1 MKICVLGSGSGG
13 NCTYIAT
20 AKARI
25 LVDLGFGRRSL
36 DRRLQQAG
44 LSLDGLDALLLTH
57 EHTDHV
63 SGVPALVRDLEVPAF
78 MTGGTLRESPALQ
91 EVDRTMIVPV
101 GVPFQI
107 GDLEVEALPVSHDA
121 AQPVGFRF
129 AADGIQGLL
138 ATDLGEPTPE
148 ITEPLADCDW
158 LILESNH
165 DEEMVLAGP
174 YPWLLKQRLMGPK
187 GHLSNHALGRCL
199 KTHLGDRTKH
209 IFLAH
214 MSRTNNHP
222 QLALEQVS
230 AALSGASGSG
240 ESGPR
245 VHLTHQNRPS
255 IVLSL

>member
-1 MKICVLGSGSGG
+1 MKICVLGSGSAG

-20 AKARI
+20 TKTRI

-36 DRRLQQAG
+36 RRRLRQAG
-44 LSLDGLDALLLTH
+44 LPLDGLEALLLTH

-63 SGVPALVRDLEVPAF
+63 SGVPALVRGLDIPAF

-91 EVDRTMIVPV
+91 EVDRIKIISA
-101 GVPFQI
+101 GVPFHI

-121 AQPVGFRF
+121 GQPVGFRF
-129 AADGIQGLL
+129 AAEGVQGLL

-199 KTHLGDRTKH
+199 KTHLGARTRH

-230 AALSGASGSG
+230 AALSGGSERG

-255 IVLSL
+255 IVLTL

>member
-1 MKICVLGSGSGG
+1 MKLCVLGSGSAG

-20 AKARI
+20 GKARI

-36 DRRLQQAG
+36 RRRLQEAG
-44 LSLDGLDALLLTH
+44 LSLDRLDALLLTH

-63 SGVPALVRDLEVPAF
+63 SGVPALARDLDVPVF
-78 MTGGTLRESPALQ
+78 MTKGTLRGSPPLQAL
-91 EVDRTMIVPV
+91 DRVTILSA
-101 GVPFQI
+101 GSPFCI
-107 GDLEVEALPVSHDA
+107 GDLEVDAVPVSHDA

-129 AADGIQGLL
+129 ASEGIRGLL
-138 ATDLGEPTPE
+138 ATDLGEPTQE
-148 ITEPLADCDW
+148 ILEHLADCDW

-187 GHLSNHALGRCL
+187 GHLSNLALGRCL
-199 KTHLGDRTKH
+199 ESHLTAKTKH

-214 MSRTNNHP
+214 LSRTNNHP
-222 QLALEQVS
+222 QLALDQVS
-230 AALSGASGSG
+230 AALSSTSGRG

-255 IVLSL
+255 IVLDL

>member
-1 MKICVLGSGSGG
+1 MKICVLGSGSAG

-36 DRRLQQAG
+36 DRRLRQAG
-44 LSLDGLDALLLTH
+44 LSLEGLDALILTH

-63 SGVPALVRDLEVPAF
+63 SGVPALVRRLDLPAF
-78 MTGGTLRESPALQ
+78 MTEGTLKESPALQ
-91 EVDRTMIVPV
+91 EVDRAKIVPV
-101 GVPFQI
+101 GVPFHI

-121 AQPVGFRF
+121 GQPVGYRF
-129 AADGIQGLL
+129 AAGGIQGLL
-138 ATDLGEPTPE
+138 ATDLGEPTPA

-165 DEEMVLAGP
+165 DESMVLAGP

-187 GHLSNHALGRCL
+187 GHLSNRALGRCL
-199 KTHLGDRTKH
+199 KSHLGARTKH

-214 MSRTNNHP
+214 LSRTNNHP

-230 AALSGASGSG
+230 AALSGADDGG
-240 ESGPR
+240 ESGPG

-255 IVLSL
+255 IVLDL

>member
-1 MKICVLGSGSGG
+1 MKICVLGSGSAG

-63 SGVPALVRDLEVPAF
+63 SGVPALVRKEEVPTL
-78 MTGGTLRESPALQ
+78 MTEGTLRESAPLQ
-91 EVDRTMIVPV
+91 EVDGVKIVPV
-101 GVPFQI
+101 GSPFHI
-107 GDLEVEALPVSHDA
+107 GDLEVEAFPVSHDA

-129 AADGIQGLL
+129 AAEETQGLL

-148 ITEPLADCDW
+148 FLDHLPHCDW

-165 DEEMVLAGP
+165 DEEMVRAGP
-174 YPWLLKQRLMGPK
+174 YPWLLKQRLIGPK
-187 GHLSNHALGRCL
+187 GHLSNLALGRCL
-199 KTHLGDRTKH
+199 KTHLGPRTKH

-214 MSRTNNHP
+214 LSRTNNHP
-222 QLALEQVS
+222 ELALEQVS
-230 AALSGASGSG
+230 AALSGSPERR
-240 ESGPR
+240 ESTPR

-255 IVLSL
+255 IVVDL

>member
-1 MKICVLGSGSGG
+1 MKICVLGSGSAG

-20 AKARI
+20 PKARI

-36 DRRLQQAG
+36 DRRLRQAR

-63 SGVPALVRDLEVPAF
+63 SGVPALVRKKEVPVF
-78 MTGGTLRESPALQ
+78 LTEGTLRASPVLQ
-91 EVDRTMIVPV
+91 EVDRVKIVPV
-101 GVPFQI
+101 GSPFPI

-121 AQPVGFRF
+121 GQPVGFRF
-129 AADGIQGLL
+129 AAGGVQGLL

-165 DEEMVLAGP
+165 DEEMVMAGP
-174 YPWLLKQRLMGPK
+174 YPWLLKQRLLGPK

-199 KTHLGDRTKH
+199 RTHLGGKTKH
-209 IFLAH
+209 ILLAH
-214 MSRTNNHP
+214 LSRTNNHP

-230 AALSGASGSG
+230 AALSGDAEGG

-255 IVLSL
+255 IVLDL

>member
-1 MKICVLGSGSGG
+1 MKICVLGSGSAG

-20 AKARI
+20 PQARI

-36 DRRLQQAG
+36 GRRLRQAG

-91 EVDRTMIVPV
+91 EVNRVRIVPV
-101 GVPFQI
+101 GVPFHI
-107 GDLEVEALPVSHDA
+107 GDLEIEALPISHDA
-121 AQPVGFRF
+121 AQPVGYRF

-148 ITEPLADCDW
+148 IMGPLADCDW

-165 DEEMVLAGP
+165 DEKMVLAGP
-174 YPWLLKQRLMGPK
+174 YPWLLKQRLIGPK

-199 KTHLGDRTKH
+199 KTHLGARTKH

-214 MSRTNNHP
+214 LSRTNNHP
-222 QLALEQVS
+222 QLALEQVT
-230 AALSGASGSG
+230 AALPGASERG